1 MSQAKG
7 ASMLGTIYFLWAA
20 YGRTVLNMVE
30 MTMAG
35 VRFAPPYGVVGLYG
49 EVEQRALGRMG

>member
-1 MSQAKG
+1 
-7 ASMLGTIYFLWAA
+7 MLGTIYFLWAA